1 MKIFKPKFWSSKKLH
16 FFSLVLWPI
25 SFIVQFFFFI
35 KKKFSKKN
43 ILDVPVI
50 CVGNIYLGGTG
61 KTPLSIKISSLLKKL
76 NKKPAI
82 IKKFY
87 KKHFDEID
95 LIKDRIGNIF
105 CDKSRISASNNAIKK
120 GFDVLVFDDG
130 YQDHSIKKDL
140 NIMCFNEKQLIGNG
154 YTIPSGPLRE
164 SLNAIKKCQII
175 FLNGKKNKS
184 FEELILSVSKNTN
197 IYYTSYNPVNIEKYI
212 NKKFIA
218 FAGIGNP
225 DNFFDL
231 LLENNVNLEEK
242 IHFPDHYCY
251 SQKDID
257 KIIRTAN
264 KKRVEIITTEKDFFR
279 IKNLNYGN
287 INYLPINV
295 NIYQEEAFIK
305 ELKNYLW

>member
-16 FFSLVLWPI
+16 FFSLVLLPI
-25 SFIVQFFFFI
+25 AVIVQIFFFI
-35 KKKFSKKN
+35 KIKVSKKKN
-43 ILDVPVI
+43 LGIPVI

-61 KTPLSIKISSLLKKL
+61 KTPLSIKIGSLLKKL

-87 KKHFDEID
+87 KKHYDEID
-95 LIKDRIGNIF
+95 LIKDRIGNVF
-105 CDKSRISASNNAIKK
+105 YDKSRILASNNAIKN
-120 GFDVLVFDDG
+120 GFNVLVFDDG
-130 YQDHSIKKDL
+130 YQDHNIKKDL
-140 NIMCFNEKQLIGNG
+140 NILCFNEKQLIGNG
-154 YTIPSGPLRE
+154 FTIPSGPLRE
-164 SLNAIKKCQII
+164 SLSAIKKCQIV

-184 FEELILSVSKNTN
+184 FEELILSVSKDTN
-197 IYYTSYNPVNIEKYI
+197 IYYTKYTPVNIEKYI
-212 NKKFIA
+212 NKRFIA

-231 LLENNVNLEEK
+231 LIENNVDLEEK

-264 KKRVEIITTEKDFFR
+264 KKGVEIITTEKDFFR

-295 NIYQEEAFIK
+295 NINQEEVFIK
-305 ELKNYLW
+305 ELKNYL